1 MSVID
6 SFREYLTEDPAQV
19 AVEAMLRQGAMLTVE
34 NVLEWTPEGVEL
46 SDD

>member
-6 SFREYLTEDPAQV
+6 SFREYLTEDPAQI
-19 AVEAMLRQGAMLTVE
+19 AVEAMLRQGAMLTIE
-34 NVLEWTPEGVEL
+34 NVLDWAPAGVEL